1 MLRTHFKI
9 KGRNVD
15 TLLFADDQILIA
27 ETEDNLQRAIH
38 QLSNITSEYNLQI
51 SYEKTK
57 IMAFRATDHL
67 RAKIYINNNPIQ
79 QQSDFNYLGYIVSY
93 TSNRDVQN
101 KLNKFQTIC
110 GTIKRTF
117 KNCNRQTLLKLYKI
131 MAIPTLLYGCESWV
145 LTISQQNKVEAAEMR
160 FLRQVAG
167 YRLIDKKRNV
177 DIRRELGIQSLN
189 ETIIAYRQ
197 KWQDHV
203 QRMNEDRTPQIVHK
217 YKPVGRRNVG
227 RPRMRW
233 SDQFP

>member
-1 MLRTHFKI
+1 
-9 KGRNVD
+9 
-15 TLLFADDQILIA
+15 
-27 ETEDNLQRAIH
+27 
-38 QLSNITSEYNLQI
+38 
-51 SYEKTK
+51 
-57 IMAFRATDHL
+57 
-67 RAKIYINNNPIQ
+67 
-79 QQSDFNYLGYIVSY
+79 
-93 TSNRDVQN
+93 
-101 KLNKFQTIC
+101 
-110 GTIKRTF
+110 
-117 KNCNRQTLLKLYKI
+117 

-145 LTISQQNKVEAAEMR
+145 LTISQQKKVEAAEMR